1 MATQNYFI
9 KAEDGWVKV
18 AEDCDF
24 LRIVSVPKSGGFYF
38 FHSASAPP
46 VNSTQAT
53 GTITLSSTGP
63 VDTDT
68 IVVNDIEY
76 TFVTSASAPT
86 EIEIGG
92 DNDETA
98 ENIASVINANDT
110 VHVAAVAIAAV
121 VTISAVEPGTAGNS
135 ITLTEDATNVAVSGS
150 GTLSGAV
157 DLALG
162 NLVNCGELFVDVPI
176 PDAIYARVDTTLP
189 DRPLRLDVFTIPSA

>member
-68 IVVNDIEY
+68 FVVNDITY
-76 TFVTSASAPT
+76 TFVTSASLAT
-86 EIEIGG
+86 DVEIGG

-98 ENIASVINANDT
+98 ANIASVVTANDT
-110 VHVAAVAIAAV
+110 LNVAAVAVGPV
-121 VTISAVEPGTAGNS
+121 VTVSAVEPGTDGNA
-135 ITLTEDATNVAVSGS
+135 ITLTENATNVAVSGS
-150 GTLSGAV
+150 GTLAGAV
-157 DLALG
+157 DLAIG

-176 PDAIYARVDTTLP
+176 PDNIYARVDTTLP